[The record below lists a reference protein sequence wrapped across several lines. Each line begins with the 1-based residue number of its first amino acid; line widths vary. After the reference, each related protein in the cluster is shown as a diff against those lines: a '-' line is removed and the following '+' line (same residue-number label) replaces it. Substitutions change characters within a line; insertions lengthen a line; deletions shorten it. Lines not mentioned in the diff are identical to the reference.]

1 MKTRSIF
8 WTFMALMLISI
19 GGFAQG
25 RRMMPRWTNA
35 TDSTPVTCINV
46 LTDLTED
53 QKAKITEMEATHQSG
68 MAELRLKQRSTFD
81 LTEKN
86 KVREEMIQKVINHRT
101 EVRNLL
107 TESQQKQY
115 DMLHAQNGFAGRR
128 FYGNR
133 AGGRWQGGY
142 GRRGYGGG
150 W

>member
-1 MKTRSIF
+1 MKTRSIIGI
-8 WTFMALMLISI
+8 FMTLMLISI

-25 RRMMPRWTNA
+25 RRMMPCWAFAN
-35 TDSTPVTCINV
+35 DSTPLTCINV
-46 LTDLTED
+46 ISDLTQE
-53 QKAKITEMEATHQSG
+53 QKAKITELEAKHQSG
-68 MAELRLKQRSTFD
+68 MNELRVKQRSTYD
-81 LTEKN
+81 LSEKN
-86 KVREEMIQKVINHRT
+86 KVREEMIQKVISHRT

-107 TESQQKQY
+107 TENQKAQY
-115 DMLHAQNGFAGRR
+115 DMLHAQYGFGGRR